1 MEKTVLVT
9 GSAKG
14 IGSSLIRVYAKE
26 GYNVVINY
34 LNSEYLAKDL
44 EKEIKEKYKV
54 KVLCLKA
61 DITDENSIKE
71 MLKTIIK
78 EFSSIDIL
86 INNAAL
92 ALDNSYLNK
101 SKEEFMQVLE
111 TNVVG
116 PFLMIKYASQYMKKN
131 SVILNVSSTD
141 AVDTYSELN
150 IDYSASKAALNNLT
164 KTYALILKD
173 IKVLGV
179 MLPWVNTESIEEMN
193 QEYLKKELLRTNQKR
208 LLESR
213 EVAQK
218 IQKIIADEKNKSGSI
233 IKVGV
238 E

>member
-1 MEKTVLVT
+1 MKKTVLVT

-61 DITDENSIKE
+61 DITDETSIKE
-71 MLKTIIK
+71 MLKIITK

-116 PFLMIKYASQYMKKN
+116 PFLIIKYASQYMKKD

-141 AVDTYSELN
+141 AIDTYSELN

-179 MLPWVNTESIEEMN
+179 MLPWVNTESIKEMN

-218 IQKIIADEKNKSGSI
+218 IQEIIKDEKNISGSI